1 MVTED
6 WPYGVLLEQECAYT
20 YSMTVSYA
28 DQAVTDS
35 TGVGFGG
42 IRFMADAG
50 NKPSSACI
58 PETPPAALFLPS
70 LVFAVRRGTCV

>member
-1 MVTED
+1 MVTVD
-6 WPYGVLLEQECAYT
+6 WPGGALLEQGHTYT

-28 DQAVTDS
+28 DRAVTDS
-35 TGVGFGG
+35 TGVGFGA

-58 PETPPAALFLPS
+58 PETPPAALFLLF
-70 LVFAVRRGTCV
+70 LVFAVRRGDCV